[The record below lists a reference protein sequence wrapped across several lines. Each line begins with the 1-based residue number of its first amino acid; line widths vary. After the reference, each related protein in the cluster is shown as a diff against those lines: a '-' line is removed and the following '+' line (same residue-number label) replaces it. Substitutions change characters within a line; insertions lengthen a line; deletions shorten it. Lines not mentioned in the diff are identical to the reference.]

1 MVKVRVPTQLVMLA
15 LAALLLGSSA
25 AQAQQCYTVAGK
37 LYCTTPQGS
46 SKQMYCWTSGRQTF
60 CS

>member
-1 MVKVRVPTQLVMLA
+1 MRIVVLVLA
-15 LAALLLGSSA
+15 LLGSSA

-46 SKQMYCWTSGRQTF
+46 SKQMHCWTSGRQTF

>member
-1 MVKVRVPTQLVMLA
+1 MVKVRVPTQLIMLA
-15 LAALLLGSSA
+15 LAALLWSSA
-25 AQAQQCYTVAGK
+25 AMAQQCYTVAGK

-46 SKQMYCWTSGRQTF
+46 SKQMHCWTSGRQTF